1 MIERQKINGVNNPNT
16 TFKKLSIQV
25 SLNGL
30 SFCIQDTVS
39 LQIEE
44 MEQKFFKTELTP
56 YLVLKELKAL
66 VEHHKLAERDFAE
79 VVVLHRNN
87 LYSLVPIALFDKN
100 EMANYL
106 KFNTK
111 ILATDQIVHDQIP
124 NTEMVCVYVPFTN
137 INNYLFT
144 LFGEFEFKHASV
156 ALLQTL
162 LQHSNT
168 TTNCYVHVTPNQIE
182 VAVLEQ
188 KNLLLYNQFTYQVK
202 EDFLYYLLFTYEQL
216 GLNVAS
222 TPLKLFGAIT
232 TEDPN
237 YKLCYEYIKDISVFT
252 PEHSNYNISKEK
264 ANQLDYTLLST
275 L

>member
-39 LQIEE
+39 LQLEE

-66 VEHHKLAERDFAE
+66 VEHHKLAEREFTE

-87 LYSLVPIALFDKN
+87 LYSLVPVALFDKN
-100 EMANYL
+100 ELANYL

-144 LFGEFEFKHASV
+144 LFGEFEYKHASV
-156 ALLQTL
+156 SLLQTL
-162 LQHSNT
+162 LQNSSAT
-168 TTNCYVHVTPNQIE
+168 TTCYVHVTPTQLE
-182 VAVLEQ
+182 MAVLEQ
-188 KNLLLYNQFTYQVK
+188 KNLILYNQFTYQVK
-202 EDFLYYLLFTYEQL
+202 EDFLYYILFTYEQL

-232 TEDPN
+232 TEDNN
-237 YKLCYEYIKDISVFT
+237 YKLCYEYIKDVTVFR
-252 PEHSNYNISKEK
+252 PEEGTYNIAEAK
-264 ANQLDYTLLST
+264 AHLLDYSLLST